1 MRVVVVTGMSGSG
14 KSVALRALED
24 AGYYAID
31 NLPVALFD
39 TLVNRSTL
47 GNGEVDRLALV
58 VDTRDAQNL
67 SRLPPQLD
75 AARAEGHEVE
85 VVFLDASDAALSRRF
100 SETRR
105 RHPLVVSSSGV
116 RIADSDSSKDGLTVA
131 EAIEAER
138 ALLEPLRS
146 VATRVIDTS
155 TLTIH
160 QLKRELSLLATVRGA
175 RVPLGLTVLSFG
187 FRHGVPQ
194 EADLVF
200 DVRFLP
206 NPYFV
211 EHLRPLTGLDEAC
224 AAYVLENP
232 MTKAFL
238 DKLFPMLEF
247 LVPQYENEG
256 KAYLTIAIGCTGGQ
270 HRSVAIAARL
280 AEWLRAAGRDA
291 RLRHR
296 EIREPRPRGTS
307 EVGRGGGGP
316 SAP

>member
-39 TLVNRSTL
+39 TLVNRSAL

-67 SRLPPQLD
+67 SRLPPQID

-85 VVFLDASDAALSRRF
+85 VVFLDASDATLARRF

-105 RHPLVVSSSGV
+105 RHPLD
-116 RIADSDSSKDGLTVA
+116 AGLTIA
-131 EAIEAER
+131 EALEAER

-155 TLTIH
+155 TLSIH
-160 QLKRELSLLATVRGA
+160 ELKRELSRLATTRGS
-175 RVPLGLTVLSFG
+175 RVPLGLNVLSFG

-238 DKLFPMLEF
+238 EKLFPMLEF

-270 HRSVAIAARL
+270 HRSVAIAARV
-280 AEWLRAAGRDA
+280 AEWLRAAGRETQ
-291 RLRHR
+291 LRHR
-296 EIREPRPRGTS
+296 EIREARPRGTS
-307 EVGRGGGGP
+307 EVGRGGGGGP